1 MKSVLIANRDENET
15 KKIEEILSKDYEV
28 LSIHSQEEMN
38 GFLEKCDTL
47 LVDHNFTDNAGID
60 FLMDVMSK
68 SNLPVLM
75 MTPPE
80 DPNCAIE
87 AIRLGAYSYL
97 VKTGGYHDLLKLSLE
112 LTIDKFSER
121 EKMKNTIVSLKRRM
135 AELEQQ
141 LELYKRED
149 SKKAPEQRKGDFLK
163 EINARLKKGEI
174 DLPSYPDINVKFK
187 KLLEKGAKVAQ
198 ISNLLRKDVSISSK
212 LISISNSPYYRGL
225 EENKS
230 LEQAISRLGLATT
243 KNCVAVISN
252 RALYTTSNKEYSAY
266 LKDLLE
272 HSLSCA
278 YASEF
283 ISKHLKFNKP
293 DQFFT
298 IGLLHDIGRLVL
310 LQIFSELETRG
321 VFGEE
326 IDKTELF
333 DTLNAYHGTFGAAL
347 LNKWK
352 LPGEYALV
360 SKYHG
365 NLQEADPITKELQVV
380 HLANLLVK
388 TMGFGREGPEE
399 IDLENAD
406 SARLLKMDGQA
417 IAEARDFVKEIME
430 STSLI

>member
-112 LTIDKFSER
+112 LTIDKFSDR

-187 KLLEKGAKVAQ
+187 KLV
-198 ISNLLRKDVSISSK
+198 
-212 LISISNSPYYRGL
+212 
-225 EENKS
+225 
-230 LEQAISRLGLATT
+230 T
-243 KNCVAVISN
+243 
-252 RALYTTSNKEYSAY
+252 
-266 LKDLLE
+266 
-272 HSLSCA
+272 
-278 YASEF
+278 F
-283 ISKHLKFNKP
+283 ISV
-293 DQFFT
+293 
-298 IGLLHDIGRLVL
+298 G
-310 LQIFSELETRG
+310 
-321 VFGEE
+321 
-326 IDKTELF
+326 
-333 DTLNAYHGTFGAAL
+333 
-347 LNKWK
+347 
-352 LPGEYALV
+352 
-360 SKYHG
+360 
-365 NLQEADPITKELQVV
+365 
-380 HLANLLVK
+380 
-388 TMGFGREGPEE
+388 
-399 IDLENAD
+399 
-406 SARLLKMDGQA
+406 
-417 IAEARDFVKEIME
+417 ME
-430 STSLI
+430 